1 MGFIYFIFGVLVGIW
16 LIAALPLLLATLGL
30 AFALAIALTL
40 PLFAAALFFL
50 GILAAIPALG
60 YGLAI
65 AALLILLWASE
76 RKRHQQSGRG

>member
-1 MGFIYFIFGVLVGIW
+1 MGFIYFIFGILVGIW

-30 AFALAIALTL
+30 ALALGIALTV
-40 PLFAAALFFL
+40 PLLAAVLFFL

-76 RKRHQQSGRG
+76 RRRRQTSGRG

>member
-1 MGFIYFIFGVLVGIW
+1 MGFIYFIFGILVGIW

-30 AFALAIALTL
+30 ALALGIALTVPFL
-40 PLFAAALFFL
+40 AAVLFFL

-76 RKRHQQSGRG
+76 RKRRQTSGRG

>member
-1 MGFIYFIFGVLVGIW
+1 MGFIYFIFGILVGIW

-30 AFALAIALTL
+30 ALALGIALTV
-40 PLFAAALFFL
+40 PLLAAVLFFL

-76 RKRHQQSGRG
+76 RKRRQPSGRR